1 MVDNIPAPKVSASK
15 SKVPKTTAP
24 KANKR
29 RERVLAAAASL
40 FGQQGF
46 DGTSLSMVAKK
57 AGEQKTFV
65 QYHFEN
71 KDVLWKAAVSYVWLQ
86 RNTALPRYIEDMSL
100 QRYDAVDRERMIR
113 DLCRRILQFT
123 FEHPEW
129 VKIMFQESSTPG
141 PRLDWLIQEFIGT
154 DFIEGK
160 AMIELGQHHGLLPD
174 VDAMD
179 LLHILSGALIYLV
192 NVAPITERVLGI
204 DPSTP
209 AYREQHVDTLVQILS
224 KASPATDQ

>member
-1 MVDNIPAPKVSASK
+1 MD
-15 SKVPKTTAP
+15 KVPGLKT
-24 KANKR
+24 NKR
-29 RERVLAAAASL
+29 REKVLAAAASL

-46 DGTSLSMVAKK
+46 DGTSFSMVAKK
-57 AGEQKTFV
+57 SGEQKTFV

-71 KDVLWKAAVSYVWLQ
+71 KEVLWKAAVSYVWLQ
-86 RNTALPRYIEDMSL
+86 RNTALPRYVEDMSL
-100 QRYDAVDRERMIR
+100 QRRDPEDRETMIR
-113 DLCRRILQFT
+113 DLCRTILQFT

-174 VDAMD
+174 VNAMD

-204 DPSTP
+204 DPSSL
-209 AYREQHVDTLVQILS
+209 AYREQHVDSLVQILS
-224 KASPATDQ
+224 KASPSPARQ